1 MLASASLGL
10 LSSVFFCSVHVVQA
24 MDNTCYFTEAQNVN
38 LSQNLNLNNLSVEQA
53 CMNQNE
59 YNEFNES
66 ACMLAG
72 IDARKKACEDTDG
85 LGVVYVDYMVYSKN
99 CPDRGEGLIG
109 PNGET
114 CQPAN
119 CTSDDFRILA
129 YDEFPD
135 GCTVGE
141 IDIDLYAGTMNPYP
155 ELEDEEENDYDE
167 TNEKPDFDFDSD
179 ERNKCTIT
187 DGINMALMSQFL
199 KEASGASEFV
209 SNCMG
214 EGTAMTEECAMESF
228 NIHNKACASTEGLT
242 VRNVDFRVVSM
253 DDGDNVNCQM
263 QMQSVMI
270 GPNGETCQPTN
281 CTPDDFMDLVK
292 GQFAEECDVQIY
304 LVNQRGPELEPEP
317 EPEPEKPDSDSD
329 VTNTCTITDGLNMAL
344 MNDVQN
350 GPSFQFISNCM
361 ENMTKECEMGMLK
374 MYSEACASTE
384 GLTVRH
390 VDFRV
395 VSMNSEEHCQVQ
407 SEMIGPDG
415 ITCQPINCTPEDFM
429 ELVKEK
435 FAEDCDVQV
444 YVVNQ
449 HGPEPEL
456 EPEPEPEP
464 ELEPESDGDVDSESD
479 SESFMCKDNA
489 GFRHIKEEMPNKKIT
504 CRNIGK
510 KNNRRKKFCKD
521 QDVNNACPQTCGTCC
536 VNAPME
542 EFKFTVNNNKKN
554 RTMRKGCDWLGDQ
567 SEKRLN
573 KYCKKKPVRA
583 ACAVSCNSCMEE
595 IKANL

>member
-10 LSSVFFCSVHVVQA
+10 LSSVFLCSVHVVQA
-24 MDNTCYFTEAQNVN
+24 MDNTCYFTEAQNSN
-38 LSQNLNLNNLSVEQA
+38 HSQNLNLNYLSVEQA

-59 YNEFNES
+59 YHHQFNEFNESAS

-119 CTSDDFRILA
+119 CTSGDFKILA

-155 ELEDEEENDYDE
+155 EHEDEEENDYDE
-167 TNEKPDFDFDSD
+167 MNEKPDFDSDSD
-179 ERNKCTIT
+179 ERN
-187 DGINMALMSQFL
+187 
-199 KEASGASEFV
+199 
-209 SNCMG
+209 
-214 EGTAMTEECAMESF
+214 
-228 NIHNKACASTEGLT
+228 
-242 VRNVDFRVVSM
+242 
-253 DDGDNVNCQM
+253 
-263 QMQSVMI
+263 
-270 GPNGETCQPTN
+270 
-281 CTPDDFMDLVK
+281 
-292 GQFAEECDVQIY
+292 
-304 LVNQRGPELEPEP
+304 
-317 EPEPEKPDSDSD
+317 
-329 VTNTCTITDGLNMAL
+329 TCTISDELNMAL
-344 MNDVQN
+344 MNEVQN
-350 GPSFQFISNCM
+350 GPTFQFISNCM
-361 ENMTKECEMGMLK
+361 KNMTKECEMGMLNL
-374 MYSEACASTE
+374 YSKACASTE

-395 VSMNSEEHCQVQ
+395 VSMNSGEHCQAQ

-429 ELVKEK
+429 ELVKGK

-444 YVVNQ
+444 NVVNQ
-449 HGPEPEL
+449 RVPEPEL

-464 ELEPESDGDVDSESD
+464 EPKSDGDVDSESD

-489 GFRHIKEEMPNKKIT
+489 DFRHIKEEKPNKKIS

-510 KNNRRKKFCKD
+510 KNKRRKKFCKD

-536 VNAPME
+536 ANAPME
-542 EFKFTVNNNKKN
+542 EFKFTVKNNKKN

-567 SEKRLN
+567 SDKRVD